1 MTKQEEIVCTA
12 CGEFISIESC
22 EPPHKEVGYY
32 DLVRVTPTHGSTF
45 HIPAPFFLRSYRRI
59 DFIFNLPVAE
69 DTRGHDYYS
78 CPRCGEKS
86 FFSGLCWGCQTELY
100 PREFDEEVGEVI
112 EYDLTS
118 MRYRN
123 HEALKRASKKEFLR
137 RLDQGIPDLGILSAE
152 FVVAEE
158 EEEEEEEEGS
168 DDARRQV
175 DGVWQHK
182 HEGYD
187 YWHPMARVHREEK
200 YRFPPR
206 PSFEDSDDFV
216 NEIVRVEG
224 SDEVR
229 RQVDGVWY
237 HKHEGHDYW
246 HSMAGFHRED

>member
-1 MTKQEEIVCTA
+1 M
-12 CGEFISIESC
+12 
-22 EPPHKEVGYY
+22 
-32 DLVRVTPTHGSTF
+32 TPTHGSTF